1 MVTGIN
7 AAATLLAGLST
18 FGTTMAASI
27 GCVAGLFVVLL
38 IALIVVKARAAKRAD
53 EEEEVEQPREEVQPQ
68 PEQEEVQPEEV
79 QPEEAREEEQPEEV
93 QPQEVQ
99 PEPEPEP
106 EEEAQPEEAH
116 GVKPVIIPVGE
127 EDDAD
132 NALTYN
138 RSFEARLIQADDE
151 LKNYYSVIKNAILAY
166 KGVNARMSWKYEK
179 YSFKRNPFAKLIIKG
194 KTLCLYLP
202 LDPAEFAESKY
213 KIEDVSG
220 ISQFAETPVLYRIK
234 NDRRLKY
241 AAELIAQVGEKLG
254 VERTDRAE
262 EDYYMPYCGTLTL
275 IERGLIKRVIQD
287 KKTAFIAGAS
297 EADDGEND

>member
-27 GCVAGLFVVLL
+27 GGVAGLFVVLL

-68 PEQEEVQPEEV
+68 PEQEEV

-179 YSFKRNPFAKLIIKG
+179 YSFRRNPFAKLIIKG

-241 AAELIAQVGEKLG
+241 AAELIARVGEKLG